1 MLLSMNTDFK
11 NGIVRTRDEVIY
23 LCDEEG
29 KYLDSL
35 YNWKKDRKSQKYNIY
50 MPKEF
55 YLPVII
61 DRPTRYLIHNN
72 DLILTLV

>member
-1 MLLSMNTDFK
+1 MNTDFK
-11 NGIVRTRDEVIY
+11 NGIIRTKDSVIC
-23 LCDEEG
+23 LCDELG
-29 KYLDSL
+29 KFLESL
-35 YNWKKDRKSQKYNIY
+35 YDWKKKEKSQKFNIY
-50 MPKEF
+50 MPDEF